1 MRVRFFGGRVGA
13 VRAGA
18 DLDSLR
24 DEDEA
29 THRYAERW
37 CRGGEIGPLGPG
49 MRGEVLFGATFDRWV
64 AIALPGA
71 GTPIVICAPGP
82 AVTVGGGVGAAAE
95 VSRFGRRSRL
105 ALVV

>member
-1 MRVRFFGGRVGA
+1 

-29 THRYAERW
+29 TRRYAERW
-37 CRGGEIGPLGPG
+37 CMGGEIVPLGLE
-49 MRGEVLFGATFDRWV
+49 RGEVLFGATVDRWV
-64 AIALPGA
+64 AIAPPGA
-71 GTPIVICAPGP
+71 GTPVVICAPGP

-95 VSRFGRRSRL
+95 VSRFVRRSRL